1 MYRYAFNLLV
11 WSCLPAS
18 LPCVCVCVCVCVCG
32 SRFVPKLENC
42 FVGQGCKDGGIVVLF
57 FSGLLC
63 VYTAAWDSWWVVPCQ
78 YLWLQGHCEVVC
90 PVANIVYAVVLQK
103 GDII

>member
-1 MYRYAFNLLV
+1 MYL
-11 WSCLPAS
+11 
-18 LPCVCVCVCVCVCG
+18 CVCVCV
-32 SRFVPKLENC
+32 FVVLVLCQSLKTVLWAKDARMGHCC
-42 FVGQGCKDGGIVVLF
+42 FVF

-90 PVANIVYAVVLQK
+90 PVANIVYAVVLPK
-103 GDII
+103 KIYIRYEVINKVRGSMW